1 MRATLPKALIIVL
14 LLGGCSGLRES
25 RVNPFNWFA
34 GTPSDRPAET
44 IVEQDPSEI
53 GTVLIDQITDI
64 RMEPVQGGALL
75 RVTGRMASQGGW
87 DAQLKAPKKDLGS
100 PPESSLVVRFLVR
113 QPPAPQPTLSAAAR
127 SVTAALF
134 IDRDRLEEV
143 RTITVQGA
151 QNAQSL
157 RR

>member
-1 MRATLPKALIIVL
+1 
-14 LLGGCSGLRES
+14 
-25 RVNPFNWFA
+25 
-34 GTPSDRPAET
+34 
-44 IVEQDPSEI
+44 
-53 GTVLIDQITDI
+53 
-64 RMEPVQGGALL
+64 
-75 RVTGRMASQGGW
+75 MASQGGW
-87 DAQLKAPKKDLGS
+87 DAQLKAPKKALGS
-100 PPESSLVVRFLVR
+100 PPENSLVVRFLVR

>member
-1 MRATLPKALIIVL
+1 MRATLPNALILVL

-34 GTPSDRPAET
+34 GTPSEGPAET

-75 RVTGRMASQGGW
+75 RVTGQMASQGGW
-87 DAQLKAPKKDLGS
+87 DAQLKAPKKALGS
-100 PPESSLVVRFLVR
+100 PPENSLVVRFLVR
-113 QPPAPQPTLSAAAR
+113 QPPVPQPTSSAASR

-134 IDRDRLEEV
+134 IDRDRLEEL

-151 QNAQSL
+151 QNTQSL